1 MIPEVKLKFLIKEVK
16 SVKISKMRV
25 YAPAFMYL
33 GACIGGCK
41 EGVYLIWRGENLK
54 TTFDGISEL
63 KKVKRIL
70 KSAIEKSKSWS
81 RY

>member
-1 MIPEVKLKFLIKEVK
+1 MILVGYIYIDSRFFAMIPEVKLKFLIKEVK

-41 EGVYLIWRGENLK
+41 EGVYLI
-54 TTFDGISEL
+54 
-63 KKVKRIL
+63 
-70 KSAIEKSKSWS
+70 
-81 RY
+81 